1 MGCASSR
8 ATNHV
13 EANNST
19 TRGRRRFPV
28 DRTPVLSNSS
38 EEHLPSSHSVQ
49 RMMDRDPQ
57 YNTIGHYYSD
67 DLGRGFLRHER
78 RLARGRRLR
87 RSIRDDDD
95 NGERRRNS
103 PHPAFRFTHHAIQFA
118 SSETNNDRREHP
130 HPIGNDVA
138 ALEFRSARNR
148 DWENEDPLEQV
159 RSDLERFERAF
170 ERLLIT
176 QLDVHGTH
184 ADWVPRTTSSQSCP
198 PASSSVLERL
208 PIMKIIAQDF
218 EDEPIKECSICFSEF
233 QVGDEVCRLPC
244 RHIFH
249 KECVSE
255 WLKKKCTCPQCRWE
269 LETEDETFERE
280 RLNRMKSRKLVVKD
294 HELERLSIEG
304 LQDMTGTMEVM
315 DRKQLIETI
324 HRLDHIDIVTT
335 QNTSNTKFDT

>member
-13 EANNST
+13 EANS
-19 TRGRRRFPV
+19 TRGTRRFQV
-28 DRTPVLSNSS
+28 DRTPVLSSSS
-38 EEHLPSSHSVQ
+38 EERLTSHSVQ

-78 RLARGRRLR
+78 RLARERRLR
-87 RSIRDDDD
+87 RSIPDD
-95 NGERRRNS
+95 GERRRNS
-103 PHPAFRFTHHAIQFA
+103 PHPAFRFTHAIQFA
-118 SSETNNDRREHP
+118 SSETNNDREN
-130 HPIGNDVA
+130 PIENDVA

-148 DWENEDPLEQV
+148 DWDNDDPLEQV

-218 EDEPIKECSICFSEF
+218 EDEPIKECCICFSEF

-335 QNTSNTKFDT
+335 QSSSNTKFDT